1 MMLDYIQNN
10 KTMSQDYLSVD
21 PPIGGQVWVCLSFIS
36 PEQNSNCTVRGLKI
50 RGVFGTREE
59 ADKHAK
65 KLSEIDSYFDVFVG
79 EVGKWLPWDPDPNSQ
94 NADVVY
100 QNEQLNELVKGHQ
113 ENMEKGKVQYEKR
126 KEEMLKK
133 GAEEEREKIK
143 KNSDARTQET
153 RKRLQKKLAQKKM
166 DKNMDKNMEPTS
178 ESPTKT
184 SGVSGASG
192 ASGVSV
198 ASLADKMDRIKEL
211 HERIKANPTKELD
224 EDIAGPPE

>member
-1 MMLDYIQNN
+1 MMLDYIQNNN

-113 ENMEKGKVQYEKR
+113 DNMEKGKVQYEKR
-126 KEEMLKK
+126 KDEMLKK
-133 GAEEEREKIK
+133 GAEEERDKIK

-166 DKNMDKNMEPTS
+166 DKNIDKNMDKKMDDGIETTI
-178 ESPTKT
+178 ESPVEP
-184 SGVSGASG
+184 SDASF
-192 ASGVSV
+192 AN
-198 ASLADKMDRIKEL
+198 KMERIKEL
-211 HERIKANPTKELD
+211 HERIKANPTKD
-224 EDIAGPPE
+224 SNEDVAGPPE